1 MWGEIKTSETRH
13 DNKQKEVR
21 REAIGSDRRDESVMG
36 PPQVFGSFDPTII
49 NRDQSENASEQH
61 EPNILTYSNV
71 PTSADN
77 LTYEHQSSY
86 PPAYDIGL
94 QQTQPDNNENHP
106 PMYQPQPMFINPASM
121 NLSQS
126 PTITPETINGVGGAS
141 TGGSIQASPVHSV
154 SSTY

>member
-1 MWGEIKTSETRH
+1 M
-13 DNKQKEVR
+13 
-21 REAIGSDRRDESVMG
+21 
-36 PPQVFGSFDPTII
+36 I

-77 LTYEHQSSY
+77 LTYEHQLSY

-154 SSTY
+154 SSTYQDQSSPLQAQENQQNYFSSGNFSSENNLKETVSIL